1 MIELQTIYY
10 TAGIFYSSRDV
21 MITIF
26 CWRMLL
32 HFWLSMS
39 VQTNGTNRPSS
50 SLVDAAQDH
59 NNIGVRSNVCLP
71 CMPPLY
77 ASIVCLPCMPP
88 LYASIVCLPQ
98 TLYASLGNF
107 VLGYK
112 STAYS
117 IGRAR
122 LGTAVVDPAKAPSS
136 YTPSWVAMPVK
147 CLHIPTA
154 WSREAGAVQEGI
166 SAGKL

>member
-77 ASIVCLPCMPP
+77 ASIVCLP
-88 LYASIVCLPQ
+88 Q

-136 YTPSWVAMPVK
+136 YIPSWVAMPVK